1 MGSFGTENFRSLIF
15 FIFWLFTE
23 FSRLRDRGVVR
34 HLASERHARRSICR
48 SSATRLLQQAR
59 RTASHAG
66 RPCAGFGNLVEA
78 PALRIVDLARPLGYH
93 DGFRRLASVRL
104 IGPQGSGEARLAVQH
119 FTQRVGT
126 STTHH
131 VVLPN
136 PRRRLQGRALT
147 RLTMSRRFGRTKR
160 EEVDAMQVKETVAYV
175 LNHEFQISVPASD
188 LDAKADARLVD
199 LKDKVRLN
207 GFRPGKVPVSHL
219 KKVYGRSVMAE
230 TVEQTIRDTNSQI
243 FSERGFR
250 LATEPKVTMP
260 TEEKAVEDILT
271 GKSDLTYT
279 VAIEVVPAIQLADF
293 KSFSVEK
300 PVADVTDADV
310 DEAIKRIADQNRGYT
325 AKAEGAKAETGDRVT
340 ISFKGT
346 IDGTP
351 FDGGT
356 GENIQVV
363 IGAGQFIPGFE
374 EQLVGIAAG
383 ETRNLKVSFPKN
395 YMSEKLAGQPAE
407 FETTATAIEAPQ
419 GVEINDEFAKTLGLE
434 SLDKLKQAARERLTA
449 EYAGATRQRVK
460 RTLLDRLDEA
470 HQFEAP
476 PTLIDE
482 EFNLMWNSI
491 KAEMESGGKTF
502 ADENT
507 TEEASQEEYRKI
519 ADRRVRLGLV
529 LSEIGEKNK
538 ITVTDDEV
546 SRAVIERARQMPG
559 REKEVWDYYRS
570 NANALAQLRAPIY
583 EDKVVDFILELANVT
598 EKKVTR
604 EDLFKDD
611 EAEKSAA

>member
-1 MGSFGTENFRSLIF
+1 M
-15 FIFWLFTE
+15 
-23 FSRLRDRGVVR
+23 LRVDQIDNVR
-34 HLASERHARRSICR
+34 AVA
-48 SSATRLLQQAR
+48 
-59 RTASHAG
+59 AG
-66 RPCAGFGNLVEA
+66 P
-78 PALRIVDLARPLGYH
+78 
-93 DGFRRLASVRL
+93 
-104 IGPQGSGEARLAVQH
+104 SG
-119 FTQRVGT
+119 
-126 STTHH
+126 
-131 VVLPN
+131 
-136 PRRRLQGRALT
+136 
-147 RLTMSRRFGRTKR
+147 KKI
-160 EEVDAMQVKETVAYV
+160 DAMQVTET
-175 LNHEFQISVPASD
+175 LTEGLKHEFQISVPASD

-230 TVEQTIRDTNSQI
+230 TIDQTIRDTNSQI
-243 FSERGFR
+243 FTERGFR
-250 LATEPKVTMP
+250 LATEPKITMP
-260 TEEKAVEDILT
+260 TEQKAVEDILT

-279 VAIEVVPAIQLADF
+279 VSIEVVPAIQLADF
-293 KSFSVEK
+293 KSFTVEK
-300 PVADVTDADV
+300 PVAEVTDADV
-310 DEAIKRIADQNRGYT
+310 DEAIKRIADQNRT
-325 AKAEGAKAETGDRVT
+325 FAAKGEGAKAETGDRVT

-346 IDGTP
+346 INGTP

-374 EQLVGIAAG
+374 EQLLGVATG

-395 YMSEKLAGQPAE
+395 YASEKLAGQPAE
-407 FETTATAIEAPQ
+407 FETTATLIEAPQ
-419 GVEINDEFAKTLGLE
+419 DATIDDEFAKALGLE
-434 SLDKLKQAARERLTA
+434 SLDKLKQAARERLVA
-449 EYAGATRQRVK
+449 EFAGTTRQRVK
-460 RTLLDRLDEA
+460 RLLLDRLDET
-470 HQFEAP
+470 HRFEAP
-476 PTLIDE
+476 PSLIEE

-491 KAEMESGGKTF
+491 KAEMESRDKTF
-502 ADENT
+502 ADEDT
-507 TEEASQEEYRKI
+507 TEEAAREEYHKI

-559 REKEVWDYYRS
+559 REKEVWDYYRN

-604 EDLFKDD
+604 EELFKDD
-611 EAEKSAA
+611 DAEEKGAA

>member
-1 MGSFGTENFRSLIF
+1 M
-15 FIFWLFTE
+15 
-23 FSRLRDRGVVR
+23 
-34 HLASERHARRSICR
+34 
-48 SSATRLLQQAR
+48 
-59 RTASHAG
+59 
-66 RPCAGFGNLVEA
+66 
-78 PALRIVDLARPLGYH
+78 
-93 DGFRRLASVRL
+93 
-104 IGPQGSGEARLAVQH
+104 
-119 FTQRVGT
+119 
-126 STTHH
+126 
-131 VVLPN
+131 
-136 PRRRLQGRALT
+136 
-147 RLTMSRRFGRTKR
+147 
-160 EEVDAMQVKETVAYV
+160 DAMQVTETLAEG
-175 LNHEFQISVPASD
+175 LKHEFKISVPASD
-188 LDAKADARLVD
+188 LDAKAGAKLVD

-230 TVEQTIRDTNSQI
+230 TIDQTIRDTNTQI
-243 FSERGFR
+243 FTDRGFR
-250 LATEPKVTMP
+250 LATEPKITMP
-260 TEEKAVEDILT
+260 TEQKEVEELLA

-279 VAIEVVPAIQLADF
+279 VAIEVVPTIQLADF

-300 PVADVTDADV
+300 PVVEVTDADI
-310 DEAIKRIADQNRGYT
+310 DEAIKRIADQSRPYN
-325 AKAEGAKAETGDRVT
+325 AKDEGAKAENGDRVT

-346 IDGTP
+346 IDGVP

-356 GENIQVV
+356 GEGIQVV

-374 EQLVGIAAG
+374 EQLIGIAAN

-395 YMSEKLAGQPAE
+395 YASEKLAGQPAE
-407 FETTATAIEAPQ
+407 FETTATAIEAP
-419 GVEINDEFAKTLGLE
+419 GETKIDDEFAKTLGLE
-434 SLDKLKQAARERLTA
+434 SLDKLKEAARERLVA
-449 EYAGATRQRVK
+449 EFAGATRQRVK
-460 RTLLDRLDEA
+460 RSLLDRLDDS
-470 HQFEAP
+470 HRFEAP
-476 PTLIDE
+476 PSLIEE

-491 KAEMESGGKTF
+491 KAEMESSGKTF
-502 ADENT
+502 ADEDT
-507 TEEASQEEYRKI
+507 TEEAAKEEYHKI

-559 REKEVWDYYRS
+559 REKEVWDYYRN

-611 EAEKSAA
+611 DAEKTAA

>member
-1 MGSFGTENFRSLIF
+1 LDT
-15 FIFWLFTE
+15 
-23 FSRLRDRGVVR
+23 
-34 HLASERHARRSICR
+34 AAAKKARR
-48 SSATRLLQQAR
+48 
-59 RTASHAG
+59 
-66 RPCAGFGNLVEA
+66 
-78 PALRIVDLARPLGYH
+78 
-93 DGFRRLASVRL
+93 
-104 IGPQGSGEARLAVQH
+104 
-119 FTQRVGT
+119 
-126 STTHH
+126 
-131 VVLPN
+131 
-136 PRRRLQGRALT
+136 
-147 RLTMSRRFGRTKR
+147 KR
-160 EEVDAMQVKETVAYV
+160 KKMDAMQVTETLAEG
-175 LNHEFQISVPASD
+175 LKHEFKISVPASD
-188 LDAKADARLVD
+188 LDAKAGAKLVD

-230 TVEQTIRDTNSQI
+230 TIDQTIRDTNTQI
-243 FSERGFR
+243 FTDRGFR
-250 LATEPKVTMP
+250 LATEPKITMP
-260 TEEKAVEDILT
+260 TEQKEVEELLA

-279 VAIEVVPAIQLADF
+279 VAIEVVPTIQLADF

-300 PVADVTDADV
+300 PVVEVTDADI
-310 DEAIKRIADQNRGYT
+310 DEAIKRIADQSRPYN
-325 AKAEGAKAETGDRVT
+325 AKSEGAKAENGDRVT

-346 IDGTP
+346 IEGVP

-356 GENIQVV
+356 GEGIQVV

-374 EQLVGIAAG
+374 EQLIGIGAN

-395 YMSEKLAGQPAE
+395 YASEKLAGQPAE
-407 FETTATAIEAPQ
+407 FETTATAIEAP
-419 GVEINDEFAKTLGLE
+419 GETKIDDEFAKTLGLE
-434 SLDKLKQAARERLTA
+434 SLDKLKEAARERLLS
-449 EYAGATRQRVK
+449 EFAGATRQRVK
-460 RTLLDRLDEA
+460 RSLLDRLDDS
-470 HQFEAP
+470 HRFEAP
-476 PTLIDE
+476 PSLIEE

-491 KAEMESGGKTF
+491 KAEMESSGKTF

-507 TEEASQEEYRKI
+507 TEEAAREEYHKI

-538 ITVTDDEV
+538 ITVTDEEV

-559 REKEVWDYYRS
+559 REKEVWDYYRN

-611 EAEKSAA
+611 EAEKTAA